1 MDHQSLGSV
10 KRDVVR
16 CCRAMFTKVQRE
28 LSLLMRDMSFANG
41 KLYSISL
48 LRVRIIY
55 VFQLISKVLL
65 TSAVLLKLCV

>member
-10 KRDVVR
+10 KKDGVR
-16 CCRAMFTKVQRE
+16 CFRAMFTKVQRE
-28 LSLLMRDMSFANG
+28 LSLLMRDMSFATG
-41 KLYSISL
+41 KLYSISS

-65 TSAVLLKLCV
+65 TSAMLLKLCV